1 MTPTM
6 EGNRAVTARTHTV
19 DRDAGTTWRSMAS
32 ATARRVA
39 GLAIAGL
46 MGLAILITGGRAD
59 ARAQSHLALVIDG
72 AGASQVG
79 IRSQQVADA
88 LSAVNYQVT
97 VAGARDVR
105 SIQQALA
112 QFRAASA
119 SADVAIVYFNGTAVS
134 IGGRNRLLVG
144 PASNLTDVTA
154 VSIALD
160 DVMAAM
166 AAQRG
171 NVILLDAS
179 VRNGQL
185 ASAVNAGQSDVR
197 LALGELTR
205 RPGFLVATATVPGQL
220 PTPGTE
226 GAFSEALIA
235 ELMRGDTGWL
245 ELADRI
251 RWDTFRRTQGA
262 EVPYVLSSLD
272 SQVRLLPPGAAAPAG
287 PGGLSPD
294 SRRVLVSRLQEAL
307 IARRCHSGPA
317 NGEAGDAASGIAE
330 LRRAYRSTPQLDP
343 ETAGPGDFDA
353 WSRWLNGTSDAF
365 CPAPRPT
372 VAAPVVPR
380 FERPDPPERAE
391 PPRRRARP
399 RPARSDPPP
408 RRREPSAPA
417 RRAPSGGGGGGGGGV
432 RVPAF

>member
-1 MTPTM
+1 MAP
-6 EGNRAVTARTHTV
+6 
-19 DRDAGTTWRSMAS
+19 AS
-32 ATARRVA
+32 ARR
-39 GLAIAGL
+39 IAWATL
-46 MGLAILITGGRAD
+46 TCLVGLAILIMGGRVE
-59 ARAQSHLALVIDG
+59 ARAQSHVALVIDG
-72 AGASQVG
+72 TGAPQG
-79 IRSQQVADA
+79 ATRSQQVADA

-97 VAGARDVR
+97 RAGAGDVR
-105 SIQQALA
+105 SLQVALG
-112 QFRAASA
+112 QFRVASA
-119 SADVAIVYFNGTAVS
+119 SADVAIVYFSGTAVS

-144 PASNLTDVTA
+144 TAANLSDLTA
-154 VSIALD
+154 VSLALD
-160 DVMAAM
+160 EVMAAM
-166 AAQRG
+166 VAQRG

-179 VRNGQL
+179 VRNGPL

-220 PTPGTE
+220 PTPGSE

-235 ELMRGDTGWL
+235 ELMRGDAGWL

-272 SQVRLLPPGAAAPAG
+272 GQVRLLPPGAAAPAG

-294 SRRVLVSRLQEAL
+294 SRRVLVTRLQEAL
-307 IARRCHSGPA
+307 IERRCHGGPA

-330 LRRAYRSTPQLDP
+330 LRRVYRATPQLDP
-343 ETAGPGDFDA
+343 ETAGPGDFET
-353 WSRWLNGTSDAF
+353 WSRWLDGTSDAV
-365 CPAPRPT
+365 CAAPRPT
-372 VAAPVVPR
+372 IAAPVVPPR
-380 FERPDPPERAE
+380 FERPAPPERAE
-391 PPRRRARP
+391 PPRRRAQP

-417 RRAPSGGGGGGGGGV
+417 RRAPSGGGGGGGGV